1 MTQWKTLEMGNFFQS
16 IFKKSVKFID
26 IMLLYFC
33 VGHCT
38 GETTFDLVL
47 ECTPGKY
54 YYKFFVDNEW
64 VIDESLPSTSYF
76 RRHSGHAYGA
86 FGQQKNVVANVI
98 VVKAEDNEVF
108 EALACDS
115 FSIK

>member
-1 MTQWKTLEMGNFFQS
+1 M
-16 IFKKSVKFID
+16 
-26 IMLLYFC
+26 
-33 VGHCT
+33 
-38 GETTFDLVL
+38 L

-54 YYKFFVDNEW
+54 YYKFCVDNEW
-64 VIDESLPSTSYF
+64 VIDESLPTTSYF

-115 FSIK
+115 FSIKYVYLKYL